1 MQRRHRLQTSHR
13 ESVSRSRSPIR
24 PCSNER
30 PASVTPRPSTHDVFN
45 SELLKC
51 VKESLQSIAAINL
64 QNKEKFT
71 NNNVVPE
78 FDPKSKNQTIDT
90 WLNKVKECS
99 EIYGWD
105 SKQTTHYALPKLVG
119 TAKKWYEGQPSVLHT
134 WDEWAQKLKSAFPSY
149 ENYGHLLTEML
160 AKRAKFGED
169 LEEYFYEKLIALNRC
184 GIVGRNAIDCI
195 VYGIDDRS
203 VRYGAEA
210 VGFEDVDKLLGYLRG
225 VKHERSDKKS
235 SRPVAETLRKS
246 VKNDLGRVI
255 KCFNCHETGHVISG
269 CKKTIVK
276 CQKCKRIGHDD
287 PECKRSVWVDR
298 AEVKTL

>member
-1 MQRRHRLQTSHR
+1 MRGLPALYR
-13 ESVSRSRSPIR
+13 EYAQDVVDPEHVVEVRKDLVARQQHLGPVAVASRDADPEDHLRGMICR
-24 PCSNER
+24 QE
-30 PASVTPRPSTHDVFN
+30 V
-45 SELLKC
+45 E
-51 VKESLQSIAAINL
+51 AAINL

-269 CKKTIVK
+269 CKKNYRKVPKMQTYWA
-276 CQKCKRIGHDD
+276 R
-287 PECKRSVWVDR
+287 RS
-298 AEVKTL
+298 